1 MQELS
6 YSDSVFLLDFIIQV
20 WGEEKIFKNESTKAQ
35 LIDFEANIQN
45 ATENHF
51 EEQKNL
57 QFHLFRNIYLGR
69 MFRFKAVY
77 IVLDRSL
84 FPSSR

>member
-45 ATENHF
+45 AIENHHF
-51 EEQKNL
+51 EE
-57 QFHLFRNIYLGR
+57 
-69 MFRFKAVY
+69 
-77 IVLDRSL
+77 
-84 FPSSR
+84 

>member
-6 YSDSVFLLDFIIQV
+6 YSDNMFLLDFIIQV

-45 ATENHF
+45 AIENHHF
-51 EEQKNL
+51 EE
-57 QFHLFRNIYLGR
+57 
-69 MFRFKAVY
+69 
-77 IVLDRSL
+77 
-84 FPSSR
+84 